1 MQTAI
6 KTMLFLFVLMLA
18 AQVEAATPKSKWV
31 SLDADSKNRLMKIVR
46 SEVQNRD
53 GFSTLGEDR
62 LNTSL
67 VEAEKQ
73 KEMSAYKASISASN
87 SEFMRT
93 KKRRDD
99 LMTQYQTASYD
110 FEELRK
116 SHDTIQASI
125 TNIDNQIARYQHDIK
140 AQRDS
145 LTTWLK
151 TEKQG
156 EAIVAVIYTRG
167 FKDSAHELESQADQS
182 SAPLMAQHM
191 GTYIQSF
198 TKVID
203 NVLTE
208 DFIRAIEEGTAEWNR
223 EEPLRIVLNKG
234 TSGTTYLRIKRYELY
249 PFQAPKADKSAKKRA
264 SGPQKQVS
272 VITSKAD
279 LDAFLGRN
287 GYKKDNVN
295 LSRAETMIR
304 ETTLANRQSVEG
316 LREQLISYRERINY
330 LEKKTDTAQTDKD
343 FQVPRLNR
351 KKEQL
356 EKSHTELEVLRLKKD
371 SAVMA
376 FQGAQRSLY
385 DKKRIHESIVVKSS
399 LVTTKR
405 SQTPAEAC
413 AEAVIEE
420 LEEVLNDARLQH
432 STSTTDVAN
441 YQVVDESS
449 AQAVT
454 EAKIIAVR
462 LLSFI
467 NEGDSVRVKMAFRVR
482 TVLDEKP
489 DEEAAE
495 ELSAAAQAPQPVA
508 LPPKSRTSIQKDPAI
523 VTPVPS
529 TAPQMSGTGIA
540 LAEMFEF
547 LFQLNKVKAS
557 GNEITFIV
565 LATNNADYAQNFV
578 VYDESVG
585 YTLSTMVDLSGD
597 VQTVDQVYMWQGSV
611 KTHSSEAYR
620 GIKIEPGQSVTVELT
635 FRDISPNITTVPEFN
650 LYPFIATRSFLGM
663 YSWNSD
669 YVPFTNIRIK

>member
-385 DKKRIHESIVVKSS
+385 DKKRVHESIVVKSS

-508 LPPKSRTSIQKDPAI
+508 LPPKSRTSIQKDPAN

-650 LYPFIATRSFLGM
+650 LYPFIATRGFLGM

-669 YVPFTNIRIK
+669 YVPFTNVRIK